1 VLGVKLFT
9 RVFLGKQILQTG
21 QICLQT
27 KTQAGVLPG
36 IIVDLHMRNRYFL
49 FALCF
54 VVYYLLLQIAFGFP
68 ALVQDGFSRRVLQH
82 ITLPDFVFSLLTAWV
97 PYMVLLRFY
106 PAKKWLSCIGWV
118 LAGVSLVFIMRYG
131 ITEVLTVKGNMN
143 TLRSP
148 VRLRT
153 FFNQYVLYMIVY
165 TVYGIGFY
173 FIRYAYYQE
182 LQQKELEI
190 QSRQSELSFLRSQ
203 VNPHFLFNTLN
214 NIYSLVYLQSPK
226 ALETIT
232 GFSDIMRYMLYDSTK
247 DVPLSMEV
255 TYMEKYIGLQQLKN
269 ATPPIVLFTKSG
281 DMEHTYLPPLLLIP
295 FVENAFKHGQLAESG
310 DKLELAITNEN
321 QETVF
326 YCHNK
331 IAHVKKDVTG
341 GIGLKN
347 VQRRLELLFP
357 GKHVL
362 EIING
367 PVYFTVKLKLV
378 HD

>member
-1 VLGVKLFT
+1 
-9 RVFLGKQILQTG
+9 
-21 QICLQT
+21 
-27 KTQAGVLPG
+27 
-36 IIVDLHMRNRYFL
+36 MRNRFL
-49 FALCF
+49 LFTLCF
-54 VVYYLLLQIAFGFP
+54 IVYYLLLHIAFGFP
-68 ALVQDGFSRRVLQH
+68 VLVREGLSLRIFKNIGFSDLG
-82 ITLPDFVFSLLTAWV
+82 FSFLTAAV

-106 PAKKWLSCIGWV
+106 PSKKWLACITGI

-131 ITEVLTVKGNMN
+131 IAEVLVSRGEHAV
-143 TLRSP
+143 LRNP

-153 FFNQYVLYMIVY
+153 FFNQYVLYIIVY

-173 FIRYAYYQE
+173 FIRYAYFQE
-182 LQQKELEI
+182 LQQKELEL

-203 VNPHFLFNTLN
+203 INPHFLFNTLN

-232 GFSDIMRYMLYDSTK
+232 GFSDIMRYMLYDSTR
-247 DVPLSMEV
+247 DVALAMEV
-255 TYMEKYIGLQQLKN
+255 TYIEKYIGLQQLKN
-269 ATPPIVLFTKSG
+269 AEPPTVVFTKKG

-295 FVENAFKHGQLAESG
+295 FVENAFKHGELSG
-310 DKLELAITNEN
+310 PDDKLELAVTNGDK
-321 QETVF
+321 QTVF

-331 IAHVKKDVTG
+331 IANSKKDATG

-367 PVYFTVKLKLV
+367 PIYFTVKLKLV

>member
-1 VLGVKLFT
+1 
-9 RVFLGKQILQTG
+9 
-21 QICLQT
+21 
-27 KTQAGVLPG
+27 
-36 IIVDLHMRNRYFL
+36 MRNRFL
-49 FALCF
+49 LFTLCF
-54 VVYYLLLQIAFGFP
+54 IVYYLLLHIAFGFP
-68 ALVQDGFSRRVLQH
+68 VLVREGLTLRIFKNIGLSDISFS
-82 ITLPDFVFSLLTAWV
+82 FLTAAV
-97 PYMVLLRFY
+97 PYWVLLRFY
-106 PAKKWLSCIGWV
+106 PAKKWVACISGI

-131 ITEVLTVKGNMN
+131 ITEVLVPRGEHTV
-143 TLRSP
+143 LRNP

-173 FIRYAYYQE
+173 FIRYAYFQE
-182 LQQKELEI
+182 LQQKELEL

-203 VNPHFLFNTLN
+203 INPHFLFNTLN

-247 DVPLSMEV
+247 DVALAMEV
-255 TYMEKYIGLQQLKN
+255 TYIEKYIGLQQLKN
-269 ATPPIVLFTKSG
+269 AEPPTVVFTKKG

-295 FVENAFKHGQLAESG
+295 FVENAFKHGELSAAA
-310 DKLELAITNEN
+310 DKLELAITNEDK
-321 QETVF
+321 QTVF

-331 IAHVKKDVTG
+331 IANNKKDATG

-362 EIING
+362 EIMNG
-367 PVYFTVKLKLV
+367 PVYFTVKLKLL